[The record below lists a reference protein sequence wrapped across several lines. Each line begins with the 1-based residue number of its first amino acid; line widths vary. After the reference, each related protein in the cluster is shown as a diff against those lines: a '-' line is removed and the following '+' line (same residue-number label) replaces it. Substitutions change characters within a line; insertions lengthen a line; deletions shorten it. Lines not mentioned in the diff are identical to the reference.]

1 MKTVAS
7 ILEII
12 AGIVICWW
20 VMAIARMFILTVAKY
35 LVWFWWA
42 IN

>member
-1 MKTVAS
+1 MKGLSDVLTIV
-7 ILEII
+7 

-20 VMAIARMFILTVAKY
+20 VMAIAGMFILTVAKY